1 MIVGYIS
8 CLKLS
13 NVTLHRLNV
22 KKISKKYSM
31 IVLMLGIAF
40 VLFGTFRKRHVKT
53 SGEKQIVGG
62 FSKQYAIM
70 DLLGLLLTSTA
81 NPLAGAA

>member
-1 MIVGYIS
+1 MIS

-13 NVTLHRLNV
+13 NVTLHQLNL

-31 IVLMLGIAF
+31 IVLMRGIAF
-40 VLFGTFRKRHVKT
+40 VLFGTSRKRHVKT
-53 SGEKQIVGG
+53 IGEKQIVGG

-70 DLLGLLLTSTA
+70 DLSGLLLTATA

>member
-1 MIVGYIS
+1 MIS

-31 IVLMLGIAF
+31 IVLMRGIAF
-40 VLFGTFRKRHVKT
+40 VLFGTSRKRHVKT
-53 SGEKQIVGG
+53 IGERQIVGG
-62 FSKQYAIM
+62 FSKQYAMM
-70 DLLGLLLTSTA
+70 DLSGLLLTAAA

>member
-13 NVTLHRLNV
+13 NVTLHRSNV
-22 KKISKKYSM
+22 KKISKRYSM
-31 IVLMLGIAF
+31 IVLMRGIAF
-40 VLFGTFRKRHVKT
+40 VLFGTSRKRHVRT
-53 SGEKQIVGG
+53 IGEKIIVGG
-62 FSKQYAIM
+62 FSKQYAFM
-70 DLLGLLLTSTA
+70 DLSGLLLTSTA